1 MVGEPLCDVGT
12 PLLTSNKSTQGHIM
26 KIEWLVADVTAV
38 CPPDRTECA
47 MLGVILTGALFW
59 QIQAVFVVRA
69 VFCDARTPS

>member
-1 MVGEPLCDVGT
+1 
-12 PLLTSNKSTQGHIM
+12 M